1 MANLN
6 SAVSRRAIEEIV
18 IRGDADALDDL
29 LASDFVGH
37 CGNDRIVDRDGF
49 RKRVTEVIEGF
60 SDRQISI
67 EDQLV
72 DGDKVITRWKMIGTH
87 SSMFRGASATGQ
99 QITMV
104 GISIDRIAGGKI
116 VECWSNTDDLGLLQQ
131 LGVVPAPRDWDARVP
146 AAP

>member
-18 IRGDADALDDL
+18 IRGDVHALDDL

-37 CGNDRIVDRDGF
+37 CGNNRIVDRDGF

-72 DGDKVITRWKMIGTH
+72 DGDKVITRWKMMGTH

-104 GISIDRIAGGKI
+104 GICIDRIAGGKI
-116 VECWSNTDDLGLLQQ
+116 VESWQISDDAGLMHQ
-131 LGVVPAPRDWDARVP
+131 LEQVKEPATTAR
-146 AAP
+146 